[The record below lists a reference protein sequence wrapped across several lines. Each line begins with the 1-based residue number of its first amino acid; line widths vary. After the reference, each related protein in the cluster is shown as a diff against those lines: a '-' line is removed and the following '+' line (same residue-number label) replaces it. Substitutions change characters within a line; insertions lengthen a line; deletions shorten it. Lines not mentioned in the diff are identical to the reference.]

1 MIDTPGATNEQIFWI
16 ISTAYIG
23 KAVGLLDKATENKLD
38 ALFLGKAQNWTE
50 QVEHALSINEAFVK
64 GVYNLCMERNSRRH
78 PSDSYS
84 VDLAALNPCGRSLAR
99 AERDVILLDHVG
111 YSPLFRC

>member
-1 MIDTPGATNEQIFWI
+1 MIGTPGATNEQIFWI

-64 GVYNLCMERNSRRH
+64 GVYDLCKERNSPAASIGFILRGLGCPPTEVDARLREL
-78 PSDSYS
+78 S
-84 VDLAALNPCGRSLAR
+84 VM
-99 AERDVILLDHVG
+99 
-111 YSPLFRC
+111 